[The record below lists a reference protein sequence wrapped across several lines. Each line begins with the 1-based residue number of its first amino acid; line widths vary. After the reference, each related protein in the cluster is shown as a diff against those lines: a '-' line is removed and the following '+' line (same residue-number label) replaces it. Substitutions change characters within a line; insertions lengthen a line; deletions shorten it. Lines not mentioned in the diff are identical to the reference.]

1 MHPEQGRQKQN
12 MSNRY
17 AAHHAFVRPA
27 LASPD
32 LGPVLIIVVL
42 IELMFVLSP
51 VLVGA
56 MLSGEW
62 LLLYNTGVTP
72 LGVLAQLL
80 TFGLIAGALVWL
92 VRKFHKRS
100 FWSMAGPVDAAVSNL
115 KTAGIAVFLLLVV
128 QTVLPP
134 WIIFAEL
141 AEIRPLIGWAIW
153 IIPTVAVLLIQTGT
167 EELYFRGYLQ
177 QQCAALSD
185 KPWVWMGIPSVL
197 FGAGH
202 YLNGFGP
209 ADGILYAAWA
219 TLLGLACADLTA
231 RTGNIGA
238 AIGLHLSNNLFAFM
252 IVGEAG
258 MPSSGLALFLY
269 PPSDRSQFDFGLHTL
284 AGPWIIPEILILT
297 LTVGVMWLAVRVALR
312 R

>member
-1 MHPEQGRQKQN
+1 MT
-12 MSNRY
+12 NRY
-17 AAHHAFVRPA
+17 AAHRAFVRPA
-27 LASPD
+27 LKSPN
-32 LGPVLIIVVL
+32 LGPVLVVAVLMEL
-42 IELMFVLSP
+42 IFILTPTFVGTMLP
-51 VLVGA
+51 DRWLILYETGA
-56 MLSGEW
+56 
-62 LLLYNTGVTP
+62 TP

-80 TFGLIAGALVWL
+80 TFGVIAAALLWL
-92 VRKFHKRS
+92 VRKFHNRG
-100 FWSMAGPVDAAVSNL
+100 FWSMVGPIDATIRNL
-115 KTAGIAVFLLLVV
+115 KLAGLAVFVLLAV

-134 WIIFAEL
+134 WIVFADL
-141 AEIRPLIGWAIW
+141 VEIRPLTSWAVW
-153 IIPTVAVLLIQTGT
+153 IIPTIVVLIIQTGT

-185 KPWVWMGIPSVL
+185 KPWVWMGLPSLL

-209 ADGILYAAWA
+209 ADGVLYALWA

-252 IVGEAG
+252 IVGEKG

-269 PPSDRSQFDFGLHTL
+269 PATDHSQFDYGLNTL
-284 AGPWIIPEILILT
+284 AQPWVIGEVIAIT
-297 LTVGVMWLAVRVALR
+297 LMIGVMWLAARVALR

>member
-1 MHPEQGRQKQN
+1 MHPVRGRQKQL
-12 MSNRY
+12 MSDRY
-17 AAHHAFVRPA
+17 AAHIAFMRPA
-27 LASPD
+27 LGSPN

-42 IELMFVLSP
+42 MELVFVLAP
-51 VLVGA
+51 VFVGA
-56 MLSGEW
+56 MLPDSW
-62 LLLYNTGVTP
+62 LLLYEAGVTP

-80 TFGLIAGALVWL
+80 TFGLIAAALVWM
-92 VRKFHKRS
+92 VRKFHTRG
-100 FWSMAGPVDAAVSNL
+100 FWSMVGPLDATIRNL
-115 KTAGIAVFLLLVV
+115 KIVGLAVFVLLVV
-128 QTVLPP
+128 QTILPP
-134 WIIFAEL
+134 WIMFADLVET
-141 AEIRPLIGWAIW
+141 RPLLGWAVW
-153 IIPTVAVLLIQTGT
+153 IIPAIAALLIQTGT

-209 ADGILYAAWA
+209 ADGVLYAAWA

-252 IVGEAG
+252 IVAEAG
-258 MPSSGLALFLY
+258 VPSSGLALFLY
-269 PPSDRSQFDFGLHTL
+269 PPTDHSQFDYGLHTL
-284 AGPWIIPEILILT
+284 TEPWIVPEIMTLT
-297 LTVGVMWLAVRVALR
+297 LMIGVMWLAARVALR

>member
-1 MHPEQGRQKQN
+1 
-12 MSNRY
+12 MSDRY
-17 AAHHAFVRPA
+17 AAHIAFVRPA
-27 LASPD
+27 LGSPN
-32 LGPVLIIVVL
+32 LGPVLVVAVLMEL
-42 IELMFVLSP
+42 IFILAP
-51 VLVGA
+51 VIVGA
-56 MLSGEW
+56 MLPDRW
-62 LLLYNTGVTP
+62 LYLYETGVTS

-80 TFGLIAGALVWL
+80 TFGLIAAALVWL
-92 VRKFHKRS
+92 VRKFHGRG
-100 FWSMAGPVDAAVSNL
+100 FWSLVGPVDATIRNL
-115 KTAGIAVFLLLVV
+115 KIAGLAVFVLLAA
-128 QTVLPP
+128 QAILPP
-134 WIIFAEL
+134 WIVLADL
-141 AEIRPLIGWAIW
+141 AEIRPLTSWAVW
-153 IIPTVAVLLIQTGT
+153 IIPAIVVLIIQTGT

-185 KPWVWMGIPSVL
+185 KPWVWMGLPSLL

-209 ADGILYAAWA
+209 ADGMLYALWA

-252 IVGEAG
+252 LVGEKG

-269 PPSDRSQFDFGLHTL
+269 PATDHSQFDYGLHTL
-284 AGPWIIPEILILT
+284 AEPWIIPEMLTITLLI
-297 LTVGVMWLAVRVALR
+297 GVMWLAARVALR